1 MLPLNEG
8 DFLDFI
14 YNYFKAE
21 YAPIRSF
28 WSTATADPRQPQR
41 WVNMVR
47 LLSQRLQHIKQLT
60 DASSRVMNSNLLT
73 SAQQTHKHKKTSSL
87 WITLHGNG
95 VWTLGLCAVS

>member
-1 MLPLNEG
+1 MLPLNER

-41 WVNMVR
+41 WVNMVGLPIPIYLR
-47 LLSQRLQHIKQLT
+47 YLEDT
-60 DASSRVMNSNLLT
+60 NL
-73 SAQQTHKHKKTSSL
+73 HP
-87 WITLHGNG
+87 GP
-95 VWTLGLCAVS
+95 

>member
-1 MLPLNEG
+1 MLPLNES

-41 WVNMVR
+41 WINMVR
-47 LLSQRLQHIKQLT
+47 FIYQAMPLT
-60 DASSRVMNSNLLT
+60 TNAKSGT
-73 SAQQTHKHKKTSSL
+73 
-87 WITLHGNG
+87 
-95 VWTLGLCAVS
+95 